1 MLAVSNIEQLKMFVR
16 LQFVFG
22 GSTPTAL
29 AARFA
34 RLVEQL
40 GGDMVSIKAQAQ
52 QRELLAAVAGA
63 EPATLND
70 VAARVKRGAPIV
82 SRAIDSLVRS
92 GLVDRQPDPD
102 NRRRLA
108 LRLTEE
114 GRQRL
119 GRPPASDGSLE
130 ARLAKLAHSELR
142 ALERGLEILER
153 LPR

>member
-1 MLAVSNIEQLKMFVR
+1 MLWGAS
-16 LQFVFG
+16 
-22 GSTPTAL
+22 PAAL

-40 GGDMVSIKAQAQ
+40 GGDMAAAKALGQ
-52 QRELLAAVAGA
+52 QRELLTEVAET

-70 VAARVKRGAPIV
+70 VAARVRRGAPAV
-82 SRAIDSLVRS
+82 SRAIDTLVRA

-119 GRPPASDGSLE
+119 ASPPLADASFEG
-130 ARLAKLAHSELR
+130 RLARLAHSELR
-142 ALERGLEILER
+142 AIERGFEILER

>member
-1 MLAVSNIEQLKMFVR
+1 MYG
-16 LQFVFG
+16 G
-22 GSTPTAL
+22 GSPTAL

-40 GGDMVSIKAQAQ
+40 GSDMAAAKARGQ
-52 QRELLAAVAGA
+52 QRALLSAVLDT
-63 EPATLND
+63 EPATLNQI
-70 VAARVKRGAPIV
+70 AARVRRGAPAV
-82 SRAIDSLVRS
+82 SRGIDTLVRA

-114 GRQRL
+114 GRRRL
-119 GRPPASDGSLE
+119 SSPPPADSSLE
-130 ARLAKLAHSELR
+130 GRIGKLAHSELR
-142 ALERGLEILER
+142 ALERGFEILER

>member
-1 MLAVSNIEQLKMFVR
+1 MAAAK
-16 LQFVFG
+16 
-22 GSTPTAL
+22 AL
-29 AARFA
+29 
-34 RLVEQL
+34 
-40 GGDMVSIKAQAQ
+40 GQ
-52 QRELLAAVAGA
+52 QRELLTGVAET

-70 VAARVKRGAPIV
+70 VAARVRRGAPAV
-82 SRAIDSLVRS
+82 SRAIDTLVRA

-119 GRPPASDGSLE
+119 ASPPLADASFEG
-130 ARLAKLAHSELR
+130 RLARLAHSELR
-142 ALERGLEILER
+142 AIERGFEILER